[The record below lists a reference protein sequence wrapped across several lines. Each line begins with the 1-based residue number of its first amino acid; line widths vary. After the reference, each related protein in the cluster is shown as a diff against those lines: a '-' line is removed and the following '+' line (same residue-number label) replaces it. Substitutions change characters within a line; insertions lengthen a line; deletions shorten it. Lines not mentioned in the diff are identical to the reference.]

1 MILFIAILVACLI
14 APNPAS
20 ADPITSAFIT
30 FFTGVGIA
38 STVATAIAT
47 FLTNAIIGIA
57 LTLAAQLLAE
67 KPKVKQRGIQTEQT
81 TAGDTTPQKFVVGRY
96 AVEGH
101 AVAPAYS
108 RHDQNRILTYVLEVS
123 NIPVEG
129 LTGRICIDGQWTDLE
144 PNDPENPDDLYKMVD
159 LGVDVG
165 GNPNGYLWFRD
176 GTQTTAHF
184 KLVGAYS
191 GRSKRPWSEDHILH
205 GTAYAVL
212 EFLFDPNVYS
222 GFPSVRFEVDGIRL
236 YDPRKDSTQSGGSG
250 SHRWNDPDTWE
261 FTRNPMVINYNIF
274 RGITLPTGD
283 IYGGQVPE
291 EDLPLDS
298 WFAAMN
304 ECDETIGGR
313 PKYQAGFEIDVSVE
327 PVEIIKEMNKACFAQ
342 ISEFGGV
349 FRPRVG
355 APAAPVMSLTDG
367 DLIITQPSDMNPFP
381 GLAQTNNA
389 ITGTYIEPNDV
400 YQGRSA
406 DAIYN
411 EEWEEDDG
419 GRRLTLDIGLPAVT
433 NKSQAQHL
441 LNSYINDNRRFL
453 THRMVL
459 PPSYAALEPLDTISW
474 TSERNGYTN
483 KLFEVVEVEDRLS
496 TLLQFVTLRERDAND
511 TDWSSGDDVADP
523 DDNTGADDRTIET
536 VVLTATEAVV
546 FYRNE
551 AQTAVVLNTS
561 VAQAEDEIR
570 YIEIQYKKSADSDYL
585 PLGLA
590 ELGDF
595 VVPDLFPTTY
605 DFRVRAIS
613 VWDAAGEWTEETDVV
628 VDFLPDNR
636 GLWNGRFVS
645 GDFTGWTKEEYDG
658 SGDGDAAVFSV
669 VERDAASDEDAL
681 KYAPTLRVVEL
692 DLGSDPY
699 TFEYS
704 RLIWDGLVPVEP
716 GRAVSYSFRHAAGD
730 GSTYANPTPGNGGL
744 VRMVLRWYDEDGVQL
759 SDPDDET
766 DDEEVP
772 NLAPVAGTGW
782 WKLWQ
787 ATSAPPE
794 QAAFCKPVFECSG
807 GAGLSY
813 LADFRLDT
821 GIETGQLAPESVLF
835 MSSVT
840 FASFTAASDGVEE
853 LVVDDEAVVA
863 EVNTGSSGEAFPVNV
878 TATCNLEFTTQTTV
892 TGKLYI
898 DGVVVASIA
907 TDEPGA
913 MALSGSRSKVAGTYD
928 IELKATAV
936 DASEVTLSSG
946 TMLTLVGK
954 R

>member
-1 MILFIAILVACLI
+1 
-14 APNPAS
+14 
-20 ADPITSAFIT
+20 
-30 FFTGVGIA
+30 
-38 STVATAIAT
+38 
-47 FLTNAIIGIA
+47 
-57 LTLAAQLLAE
+57 
-67 KPKVKQRGIQTEQT
+67 
-81 TAGDTTPQKFVVGRY
+81 
-96 AVEGH
+96 
-101 AVAPAYS
+101 
-108 RHDQNRILTYVLEVS
+108 
-123 NIPVEG
+123 
-129 LTGRICIDGQWTDLE
+129 
-144 PNDPENPDDLYKMVD
+144 
-159 LGVDVG
+159 
-165 GNPNGYLWFRD
+165 
-176 GTQTTAHF
+176 
-184 KLVGAYS
+184 
-191 GRSKRPWSEDHILH
+191 
-205 GTAYAVL
+205 
-212 EFLFDPNVYS
+212 
-222 GFPSVRFEVDGIRL
+222 
-236 YDPRKDSTQSGGSG
+236 
-250 SHRWNDPDTWE
+250 
-261 FTRNPMVINYNIF
+261 
-274 RGITLPTGD
+274 
-283 IYGGQVPE
+283 
-291 EDLPLDS
+291 
-298 WFAAMN
+298 
-304 ECDETIGGR
+304 
-313 PKYQAGFEIDVSVE
+313 
-327 PVEIIKEMNKACFAQ
+327 
-342 ISEFGGV
+342 
-349 FRPRVG
+349 
-355 APAAPVMSLTDG
+355 
-367 DLIITQPSDMNPFP
+367 
-381 GLAQTNNA
+381 
-389 ITGTYIEPNDV
+389 
-400 YQGRSA
+400 
-406 DAIYN
+406 
-411 EEWEEDDG
+411 
-419 GRRLTLDIGLPAVT
+419 
-433 NKSQAQHL
+433 AQHL